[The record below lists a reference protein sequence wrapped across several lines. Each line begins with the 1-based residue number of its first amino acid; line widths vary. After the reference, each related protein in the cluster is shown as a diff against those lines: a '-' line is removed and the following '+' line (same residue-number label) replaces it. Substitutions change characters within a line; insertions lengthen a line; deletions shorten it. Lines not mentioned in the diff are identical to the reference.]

1 MVRAQL
7 ALGDGDLIGLEE
19 ARPIDVGIFEVRAT
33 DALNR
38 LGTIEQLKARIIS
51 EVAGANKDAAGK
63 AVLLRGCQ
71 KGINLALRNGRV
83 AAKELA
89 LNRSKGWVYLIC

>member
-19 ARPIDVGIFEVRAT
+19 ARPIDVGSFEVRAA

-38 LGTIEQLKARIIS
+38 LGTIEQL
-51 EVAGANKDAAGK
+51 VAGMVSEMSRINEDAVGEIVA
-63 AVLLRGCQ
+63 LRGGNE
-71 KGINLALRNGRV
+71 GIDLTLRDV
-83 AAKELA
+83 VITPKELT
-89 LNRSKGWVYLIC
+89 LDGGK